1 MKSLHIFTRGRH
13 TDSHGQVLNVSEQD
27 LRACAD
33 AYDPALHEAPIVTG
47 HPTTD
52 APAYGWIKQLSAQGR
67 DLLAEPQQKV

>member
-33 AYDPALHEAPIVTG
+33 AYDPALHEAPDSDRSPDYRCARLRLDQTAVGART
-47 HPTTD
+47 
-52 APAYGWIKQLSAQGR
+52 
-67 DLLAEPQQKV
+67 